1 MSRIKRLLLSGT
13 IAVLIVLT
21 VFVWAQEDAK
31 RDAVKLSA
39 RGAFYQ
45 ALSRDKRTELDGIL
59 IFTEEEIGK
68 DDISW
73 RLRPLEAPL
82 YRGNYPAGVEKNR
95 TIGDAKEALEYAR
108 SILEEQNRIGDHDEE
123 LVSIV
128 HLAKDNLWLFRYWLV
143 GYEGGVSGCVIDGNS
158 GEYLKGWVEE

>member
-1 MSRIKRLLLSGT
+1 MNRTKRFLISGMV
-13 IAVLIVLT
+13 AVLIVLAA
-21 VFVWAQEDAK
+21 VIWAQMDARQEAAK
-31 RDAVKLSA
+31 MSVVN
-39 RGAFYQ
+39 AFYQ
-45 ALSRDKRTELDGIL
+45 ALSRGERTELDGTL

-73 RLRPLEAPL
+73 RLRTLEAPP

-95 TIGDAKEALEYAR
+95 TIGDEKEALAYAR
-108 SILEEQNRIGDHDEE
+108 SILDERNKIGDDDEV

-128 HLAKDNLWLFRYWLV
+128 HLAKDNLWMFRYWLV